1 MLQFLSEEI
10 IMIKKAFFMRH
21 LNDHIQYL
29 KKIDAAIKGEI
40 DFEGTTHHE
49 CKLGQW
55 LYNEGPVEMVSMSN
69 SKARVVFD
77 SLLEPHQR
85 FHELGQQAMEKKRAG
100 DDSSAKMLLTELHV
114 LSTKITHILLEL
126 DGMN

>member
-1 MLQFLSEEI
+1 MA
-10 IMIKKAFFMRH
+10 KKAFFMRH

-29 KKIDAAIKGEI
+29 KNVDAAIKGEI

-55 LYNEGPVEMVSMSN
+55 LYNEGPIEIVSMSN
-69 SKARVVFD
+69 NKAKKVFD

-85 FHELGQQAMEKKRAG
+85 FHELGRQALEKKQAG
-100 DDSSAKMLLTELHV
+100 DDSGAKALLTELHV
-114 LSTKITHILLEL
+114 LSTTITRILLEL
-126 DGMN
+126 DSMN